1 MPKCS
6 SCGTESAPNARFCAI
21 CGAQI
26 APPSPVS
33 PPMPVPSSPP
43 SSGNLG
49 SAQGLP
55 TSPGGLPPGAW
66 AAIGGGVVVLGVAG
80 FLFAKAAGLFGAPA
94 PGTKSTAVLS
104 APQTQTAP
112 APILS
117 APQTEA
123 PPAPVLQTPASEE
136 VPMPED
142 VIAYLRWLKRFDQ
155 VLREVNSRLESI
167 GVSVIPEIYTGMI
180 SQIAGDGE
188 TPSRPAGSGV
198 VERLSTITAELNQL
212 TAQFRQMPPPEP
224 CAPLA
229 SAYGDALVA
238 AVRGSA
244 QLITVFGK
252 VAQSF
257 SADVDQGAQDRQQ
270 MLPDLMKELQG
281 GGISSGVDRSF
292 GGANSALDALRGRYN
307 RIPSDVDR
315 GAFAI
320 ESVDSGLDASKFLS
334 GGKLGF

>member
-26 APPSPVS
+26 TPPVAGPSSAHAPGSPPPSGSPVS
-33 PPMPVPSSPP
+33 AP
-43 SSGNLG
+43 
-49 SAQGLP
+49 GLP
-55 TSPGGLPPGAW
+55 APPGGLTPGAW
-66 AAIGGGVVVLGVAG
+66 AAIGGGVLVLGIAG

-94 PGTKSTAVLS
+94 PAAKSTAVLS
-104 APQTQTAP
+104 APQTQSPP

-155 VLREVNSRLESI
+155 LLRDVNSRLESI
-167 GVSVIPEIYTGMI
+167 GISVIPEIYTGMI
-180 SQIAGDGE
+180 SQISGDDE
-188 TPSRPAGSGV
+188 TPARPAGSGV
-198 VERLSTITAELNQL
+198 VEKLSTISAELNEL
-212 TAQFRQMPPPEP
+212 AAQFRQMPPPEP

-229 SAYGDALVA
+229 ASYGDALSA

-244 QLITVFGK
+244 QMITVFGK

-257 SADVDQGAQDRQQ
+257 SGNVDQGAQDRQQ

-281 GGISSGVDRSF
+281 GGISGGVDRSF
-292 GGANSALDALRGRYN
+292 QGANGALDALRGRYN
-307 RIPSDVDR
+307 RIPADVDR
-315 GAFAI
+315 GGFAI
-320 ESVDSGLDASKFLS
+320 QAVDSGLDASKFLS